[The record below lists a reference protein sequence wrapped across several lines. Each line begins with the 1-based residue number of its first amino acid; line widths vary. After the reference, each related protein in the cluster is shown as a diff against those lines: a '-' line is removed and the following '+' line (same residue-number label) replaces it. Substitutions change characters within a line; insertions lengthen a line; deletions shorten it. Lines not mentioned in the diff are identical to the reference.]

1 MTKTTIQG
9 VPPKYDAATLQA
21 KQDQAVAAF
30 LSSIKSKHYLRADL
44 PSLFFSELE
53 NLIKQGYTVILDYPY
68 SFQPLSYAIHL
79 TKPDSLLVDEIE
91 QVKAKAREEYIAY
104 LQSEHER
111 YQALLVQQMIEK
123 AEREEEEK
131 QAKLKEK
138 QLETFKEKA
147 KQVYTPL
154 EIPSEY

>member
-1 MTKTTIQG
+1 MKKTTIQG
-9 VPPKYDAATLQA
+9 VPPQYDAAVLQE
-21 KQDQAVAAF
+21 KQEQAVAAF
-30 LSSIKSKHYLRADL
+30 LNSNKSKHYLRADL

-53 NLIKQGYTVILDYPY
+53 NLIKQGYTVALDYPS
-68 SFQPLSYAIHL
+68 SFQPLSYSVYL
-79 TKPDSLLVDEIE
+79 TKPDELLVDEIE
-91 QVKAKAREEYIAY
+91 QVKAKAREEYIAH

-138 QLETFKEKA
+138 QLEAFKEKA

-154 EIPSEY
+154 CIPS